1 MKNKLI
7 NEQIKRQTKIVATI
21 GPATHE
27 VPMLKRMIEA
37 GINVARLNMS
47 HGDHKEHGER
57 IKNIRKAC
65 SEMDTNLGILLDLSG
80 PKIRTG
86 EVEGESINLVEGK
99 KIILTT
105 KEVVSNGEV
114 LTIHY
119 KDLIKEARVGGFV
132 MIDDG
137 RRKLLVEKVEK
148 DSLICKIIIGGNIR
162 GRRGVNFPGAY
173 LSISSITEKDKEDLK
188 FGIKNKVDYIALS
201 FVRTGED
208 VRTLKSLFPKNF
220 NPVIISKIETE
231 EALEKIDEILDE
243 SDGIMIARG
252 DLAIE
257 IPKERVPVIQKM
269 LINKA
274 KDKRKLIIT
283 ATQMLESMINSPV
296 PTRAEVSDIANAIF
310 DGTDAVMLSEESAKG
325 DFPVEAVRIMVDVS
339 ENTDPFVNN
348 INKNKDGLSEKGIF
362 KIYSS
367 ILSEKMDIKLIVSIT
382 RFGATPKTISSCKGT
397 KPIVT
402 LTYEKSVVNKLLA
415 YRGIWPIYKEKGE
428 KSSEDLRKTVKN
440 ILTSKKLVKKG
451 DEIIVVI
458 SGTKFEK
465 GEENNSIL
473 LETI

>member
-7 NEQIKRQTKIVATI
+7 NEQIKRQTKIIATI

-27 VPMLKRMIEA
+27 VPMLKKMIEA

-47 HGDHKEHGER
+47 HGDHKEHGDR

-65 SEMDTNLGILLDLSG
+65 AEMNANLGILLDLSG

-86 EVEGESINLVEGK
+86 EVEGESINLIEGK

-114 LTIHY
+114 LTVHY
-119 KDLIKEARVGGFV
+119 KNLIQEAKVGGFV

-137 RRKLLVEKVEK
+137 RRKLLVEKIEK
-148 DSLICKIIIGGNIR
+148 DSLVCKIIIGGNIR
-162 GRRGVNFPGAY
+162 GRRGVNMPGAY

-188 FGIKNKVDYIALS
+188 FAIKNKVDYVALS
-201 FVRTGED
+201 FVRTAED

-231 EALEKIDEILDE
+231 KALEKIDEILDE

-257 IPKERVPVIQKM
+257 IPREKVPVVQKM

-274 KDKRKLIIT
+274 KDKRKLIVT

-325 DFPVEAVRIMVDVS
+325 NYPIEAVRIMVDVC

-348 INKNKDGLSEKGIF
+348 INKNKEGLSDKGVF
-362 KIYSS
+362 KVYST
-367 ILSEKMDIKLIVSIT
+367 ILSEEVDIKLIVSIT
-382 RFGATPKTISSCKGT
+382 RYGTTPKTLSSSKGRR
-397 KPIVT
+397 PIIT
-402 LTYEKSVVNKLLA
+402 LTRDKSVLNKLLA
-415 YRGIWPIYKEKGE
+415 YRGI
-428 KSSEDLRKTVKN
+428 
-440 ILTSKKLVKKG
+440 
-451 DEIIVVI
+451 
-458 SGTKFEK
+458 
-465 GEENNSIL
+465 
-473 LETI
+473 

>member
-7 NEQIKRQTKIVATI
+7 NEQIKRQTKIIATI

-27 VPMLKRMIEA
+27 VPMLKKMIEA

-57 IKNIRKAC
+57 IKNIRRAC
-65 SEMDTNLGILLDLSG
+65 SEMDANLGILLDLSG

-105 KEVVSNGEV
+105 KEVVSNGEI

-119 KDLIKEARVGGFV
+119 KDLIKEAKVGGFV

-137 RRKLLVEKVEK
+137 RRKLLVEKIEK
-148 DSLICKIIIGGNIR
+148 DSLVCKIIIGGNIR

-188 FGIKNKVDYIALS
+188 FGIKNKVDYVALS
-201 FVRTGED
+201 FVRTAED

-257 IPKERVPVIQKM
+257 IPRERVPVVQKM

-325 DFPVEAVRIMVDVS
+325 NYPVEAVRIMVDVC
-339 ENTDPFVNN
+339 ENTDPFVTG
-348 INKNKDGLSEKGIF
+348 INKNKEGLTDKGIF
-362 KIYSS
+362 KVYAT
-367 ILSEKMDIKLIVSIT
+367 ILSERIDTKLIVSIT
-382 RFGATPKTISSCKGT
+382 RFGATPKTISSCKGK
-397 KPIVT
+397 KPIIT

-440 ILTSKKLVKKG
+440 ILTTKKLVKKG
-451 DEIIVVI
+451 DHIIIVI

-465 GEENNSIL
+465 GEENNSFL
-473 LETI
+473 LETM

>member
-7 NEQIKRQTKIVATI
+7 NEQIKRQTKIIATI

-27 VPMLKRMIEA
+27 IPMLKKMINA

-57 IKNIRKAC
+57 IKNIRKAAD
-65 SEMDTNLGILLDLSG
+65 EMNVNLGILLDLSG

-86 EVEGESINLVEGK
+86 EVEGESINLVEGN
-99 KIILTT
+99 KIVLTT
-105 KEVVSNGEV
+105 KKVISNGEV
-114 LTIHY
+114 LTINY
-119 KDLIKEARVGGFV
+119 DNLIKEAKVGGFV
-132 MIDDG
+132 MLDDG
-137 RRKLLVEKVEK
+137 RRKLLVEKIEK
-148 DSLICKIIIGGNIR
+148 DSLVCKIIIGGTIR
-162 GRRGVNFPGAY
+162 GRRGVNLPGAY

-201 FVRTGED
+201 FVRTAED

-220 NPVIISKIETE
+220 NPIIISKIETE
-231 EALEKIDEILDE
+231 EALEKIDEILEE

-257 IPKERVPVIQKM
+257 IPREKVPVVQKI

-274 KDKRKLIIT
+274 KDKRKIIIT

-325 DFPVEAVRIMVDVS
+325 NYPVEAVKIMVDVC
-339 ENTDPFVNN
+339 ENTDPFVDN
-348 INKNKDGLSEKGIF
+348 INKNKDGLDKKEIL
-362 KIYSS
+362 KIQSVV
-367 ILSEKMDIKLIVSIT
+367 LSERIDSKLIVSIT
-382 RFGATPKTISSCKGT
+382 RYGTTPKTLSSCKGK

-402 LTYEKSVVNKLLA
+402 IVQDKTVLNKLLA
-415 YRGIWPIYKEKGE
+415 YRGVWPIYIEKEEKTFEAIRKGI
-428 KSSEDLRKTVKN
+428 KK
-440 ILTSKKLVKKG
+440 ILTSKSLAKKG
-451 DEIIVVI
+451 DSVVVVI
-458 SGTKFEK
+458 CGTRFGKE
-465 GEENNSIL
+465 EENNSIL
-473 LETI
+473 LETV

>member
-1 MKNKLI
+1 M
-7 NEQIKRQTKIVATI
+7 
-21 GPATHE
+21 
-27 VPMLKRMIEA
+27 
-37 GINVARLNMS
+37 
-47 HGDHKEHGER
+47 
-57 IKNIRKAC
+57 
-65 SEMDTNLGILLDLSG
+65 
-80 PKIRTG
+80 
-86 EVEGESINLVEGK
+86 
-99 KIILTT
+99 
-105 KEVVSNGEV
+105 
-114 LTIHY
+114 
-119 KDLIKEARVGGFV
+119 
-132 MIDDG
+132 
-137 RRKLLVEKVEK
+137 
-148 DSLICKIIIGGNIR
+148 
-162 GRRGVNFPGAY
+162 
-173 LSISSITEKDKEDLK
+173 
-188 FGIKNKVDYIALS
+188 
-201 FVRTGED
+201 RTGED

>member
-27 VPMLKRMIEA
+27 VPMLKKMIEA